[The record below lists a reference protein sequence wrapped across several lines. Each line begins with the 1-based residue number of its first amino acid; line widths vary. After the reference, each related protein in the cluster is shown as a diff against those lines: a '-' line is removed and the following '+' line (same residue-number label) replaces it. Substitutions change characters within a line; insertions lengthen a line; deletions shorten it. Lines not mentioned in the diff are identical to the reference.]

1 MPAAVVFI
9 LFVICLIIAIPVSIA
24 LTIASVLPGA
34 FDPSFTASGQFVIRS
49 MLGGIDSFPLLAV
62 PMFVLP
68 ESSWQEAAFPKN
80 YLMYFPIFLEI

>member
-34 FDPSFTASGQFVIRS
+34 FDPSFTVSGQFCDPFYAGR
-49 MLGGIDSFPLLAV
+49 
-62 PMFVLP
+62 
-68 ESSWQEAAFPKN
+68 N
-80 YLMYFPIFLEI
+80 

>member
-34 FDPSFTASGQFVIRS
+34 FDPSFTVSGQFVIRS
-49 MLGGIDSFPLLAV
+49 MLGGIDSFPLLGC
-62 PMFVLP
+62 
-68 ESSWQEAAFPKN
+68 SSRKYDDPDSDRAW
-80 YLMYFPIFLEI
+80 IR

>member
-34 FDPSFTASGQFVIRS
+34 FDPSFTASGP
-49 MLGGIDSFPLLAV
+49 SFARTQ
-62 PMFVLP
+62 LP
-68 ESSWQEAAFPKN
+68 S
-80 YLMYFPIFLEI
+80 

>member
-49 MLGGIDSFPLLAV
+49 MLGGIDSSDVRTFRNHHG
-62 PMFVLP
+62 
-68 ESSWQEAAFPKN
+68 KRR
-80 YLMYFPIFLEI
+80 YF

>member
-49 MLGGIDSFPLLAV
+49 MLGGSDVRTFRNHHGKRRHFQKI
-62 PMFVLP
+62 
-68 ESSWQEAAFPKN
+68 
-80 YLMYFPIFLEI
+80 I

>member
-34 FDPSFTASGQFVIRS
+34 FDPSFTVSGQFVIRS
-49 MLGGIDSFPLLAV
+49 MLGGIDSF
-62 PMFVLP
+62 P

-80 YLMYFPIFLEI
+80 YLMYFPIFLES

>member
-24 LTIASVLPGA
+24 LTIASVLSGA

-49 MLGGIDSFPLLAV
+49 MLSDFQGNRKIH
-62 PMFVLP
+62 
-68 ESSWQEAAFPKN
+68 QIN
-80 YLMYFPIFLEI
+80 Y

>member
-34 FDPSFTASGQFVIRS
+34 FDPSFTASGQFEFFCKIHPTKGLKKTPETVYNITDHKYS
-49 MLGGIDSFPLLAV
+49 PLFNTDQTV
-62 PMFVLP
+62 SVV
-68 ESSWQEAAFPKN
+68 
-80 YLMYFPIFLEI
+80 

>member
-49 MLGGIDSFPLLAV
+49 MLEELTAFRSLRFRCSY
-62 PMFVLP
+62 FP

>member
-62 PMFVLP
+62 P